1 MYLPPSNSSR
11 GEKCLEFVY
20 VIRILVLIL
29 HLLDN
34 FMICGDFVINQWPK
48 NCLGY
53 VFTFADSYRARW
65 SDKPNVKCD
74 TVLLPW
80 LSIDHSPVNSH
91 GSIILIDCDIYML
104 NTCVSTK
111 GASVYSGLCF
121 CLYQALTSDHSI
133 LSGSGIH
140 SYTRAYP
147 GLCPH

>member
-1 MYLPPSNSSR
+1 MYLPPSNPSR
-11 GEKCLEFVY
+11 GEKSLEFVY

-65 SDKPNVKCD
+65 SDKSNVKCD

-111 GASVYSGLCF
+111 GASVVDYVFVS
-121 CLYQALTSDHSI
+121 AKHSHLTI
-133 LSGSGIH
+133 QF
-140 SYTRAYP
+140 
-147 GLCPH
+147 